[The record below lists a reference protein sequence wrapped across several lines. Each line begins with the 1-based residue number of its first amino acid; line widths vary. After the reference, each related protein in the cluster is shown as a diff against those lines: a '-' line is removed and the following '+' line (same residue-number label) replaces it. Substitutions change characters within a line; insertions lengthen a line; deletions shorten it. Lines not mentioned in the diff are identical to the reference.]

1 MRGGVYVGLIV
12 AGMNK
17 FEYINGRHIF
27 ILYILLFSQ
36 SYGIRVQECQPIH
49 GFLKAIMGTYIYL
62 QFFGC
67 YFFNFILIEFH

>member
-1 MRGGVYVGLIV
+1 MRGGVYVGSIV

-36 SYGIRVQECQPIH
+36 SYGSIRVQECQPIYTCI
-49 GFLKAIMGTYIYL
+49 LKSDNGNIHIFTIFWL
-62 QFFGC
+62 LFFQF
-67 YFFNFILIEFH
+67 YSD